1 MAFPA
6 ATRQG
11 KLYQTV
17 SGQGSGA
24 LQASND
30 RFLSDRLLVAELSL
44 SILLSQCRRTDHR

>member
-30 RFLSDRLLVAELSL
+30 RFLSDRLLVAESG
-44 SILLSQCRRTDHR
+44 RRRQLD